1 MCATR
6 HKIEIPG
13 EIKYIKNVTMYT
25 TSKISMLC
33 DAAIM
38 PCLINHLVLSMYDD
52 QMKFLVIRR
61 YYYFY
66 RYSDKWNLIWYLI
79 LYTCKLKP
87 KVQWNRHHER
97 NSLRLSLHHGIGLG
111 RIIRLKICFRCCM
124 KFILFIV
131 S

>member
-38 PCLINHLVLSMYDD
+38 PCLINHLVLSMYDEYAD
-52 QMKFLVIRR
+52 
-61 YYYFY
+61 
-66 RYSDKWNLIWYLI
+66 
-79 LYTCKLKP
+79 
-87 KVQWNRHHER
+87 
-97 NSLRLSLHHGIGLG
+97 
-111 RIIRLKICFRCCM
+111 IIIS
-124 KFILFIV
+124 IDIQINEI
-131 S
+131 